1 MERASNGGDSA
12 ADMAMV
18 PIRFL
23 QSCGTN
29 LASRAS
35 AQRLLTPLRRFHSV
49 VLDFRHIESIG
60 RSFADEIF
68 HVFADANPHI
78 EIIAI
83 NANPAVASAI
93 SDVRSGLARDTAIWA
108 FLEEEPG
115 QRGASDPDRP
125 R

>member
-1 MERASNGGDSA
+1 METASNGGDSA

-29 LASRAS
+29 LASRAL
-35 AQRLLTPLRRFHSV
+35 AQRLLRPLGRFHSV

-60 RSFADEIF
+60 QPFADEIF

-83 NANPAVASAI
+83 NVNPAVASVI
-93 SDVRSGLARDTAIWA
+93 GDVRSGLARDTAFWA
-108 FLEEEPG
+108 FLEEEP
-115 QRGASDPDRP
+115 RGASGPDGP